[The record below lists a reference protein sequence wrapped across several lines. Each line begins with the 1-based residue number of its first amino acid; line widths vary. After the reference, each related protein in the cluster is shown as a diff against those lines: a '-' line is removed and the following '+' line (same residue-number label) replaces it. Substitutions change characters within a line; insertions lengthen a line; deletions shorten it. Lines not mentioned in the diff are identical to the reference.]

1 MEKSTIKAIKE
12 RFHTGNI
19 NEEWLS
25 HLRQD
30 GRKGVQQLIRS
41 YERQQAKAQELK
53 NKFLHMTRYEQHG
66 YANGK
71 RLIAGVDEVG
81 RGPLA
86 GPVVAAAVILP
97 EDINLLGL
105 DDSKQ
110 LSEVAR
116 NKFYSL
122 IKQQAVCYGIAV
134 VGNEKIDQ
142 VNIYEAAKLAMHE
155 ALGQLDPRPD
165 HVLADAVP
173 LTGLPCS
180 SEAIIKGDAK
190 SISIAAASV
199 LAKVYRDELMKEIHH
214 SYPAFDFASNMGYG
228 TRNHMEA
235 LKRQGASPFH
245 RRSFAPVREVLQR

>member
-1 MEKSTIKAIKE
+1 MEKSSIKAIKE
-12 RFHTGNI
+12 QFHTGNI
-19 NEEWLS
+19 NEEWVNQ
-25 HLRQD
+25 LRQD
-30 GRKGVQQLIRS
+30 ERKGVQQLIRS

-53 NKFLHMTRYEQHG
+53 NKFLHMIRYEQCG
-66 YANGK
+66 YAAGM

-105 DDSKQ
+105 NDSKQ

-116 NKFYSL
+116 NKFYYL
-122 IKQQAVCYGIAV
+122 IRQQAICFGIAV

-142 VNIYEAAKLAMHE
+142 VNIYEAAKLAMQE
-155 ALGQLDPRPD
+155 ALSQLNPQPD
-165 HVLADAVP
+165 HVLTDAVP

-199 LAKVYRDELMKEIHH
+199 LAKVYRDKLMKEIHH
-214 SYPAFDFASNMGYG
+214 FYPVYDFTSNMGYG
-228 TRNHMEA
+228 TKNHMEA

-245 RRSFAPVREVLQR
+245 RRSFAPVREVMQR